1 MVRFFVILAAAISPM
16 IMTASSTTGSAVD
29 TTQPIL
35 AQARAGQAIRM
46 DYQLKASAWFLFLP
60 ITGQASFSI
69 DLKPRTY
76 RIQSNVKTTGLA
88 GILVNYD
95 MALAASG
102 YLRPDQLDTY
112 AYVSQNSDGRK
123 NRRVDL
129 RYLAD
134 DFEMVANPTFGNL
147 GDPAANAA
155 QVLAAKD
162 PITALISFALEPR
175 APGADPCGG
184 PLRIF
189 DGRQLTHLH
198 LEYHGIKDVRA
209 TAWSGSAYECHVTIE
224 KIAGYDA
231 DEINTETL
239 SALDGPL
246 RMWLAP
252 LDNGVTIPVRIEANS
267 KDIGTVT
274 LQASQLDFTPLE
286 L

>member
-1 MVRFFVILAAAISPM
+1 MVRFFVIFALAISPLM
-16 IMTASSTTGSAVD
+16 MTASSSTNAAIDAS
-29 TTQPIL
+29 QPIL
-35 AQARAGQAIRM
+35 TRARSGQPMRM

-60 ITGQASFSI
+60 ITGQASFTI
-69 DLKPRTY
+69 DLKPSTY
-76 RIQSNVKTTGLA
+76 QIQSNVRTTGLA

-102 YLRPDQLDTY
+102 YLRPDRLDTY
-112 AYVSQNSDGRK
+112 AYVSQNSDGKK

-129 RYLAD
+129 KYLTD

-147 GDPAANAA
+147 GDPAANAE

-198 LEYHGIKDVRA
+198 LEYHGMKNVRA
-209 TAWSGSAYECHVTIE
+209 SAWSGDAYECHVSME
-224 KIAGYDA
+224 KVAGYDA

-274 LQASQLDFTPLE
+274 LQASRLNFTPLE